1 MKMTVLEGK
10 FVVCRLDC
18 EDVIPNWVDTKSF
31 ISITRTEAELSIVC
45 ADKNVPD
52 NIKCEK
58 EWKALK
64 VEGPLDFSL
73 IGILAKIS
81 SLLAEEKI
89 SIFAISTFDTDY
101 ILLKEENLGD
111 AIKVLTMNGIDIN

>member
-1 MKMTVLEGK
+1 MRMRILEEK
-10 FVVCRLDC
+10 FVVCKLDC

-31 ISITRTEAELSIVC
+31 ISITRTEDELSIVC
-45 ADKNVPD
+45 ADKNVPE

-58 EWKALK
+58 EWRALK

-81 SLLAEEKI
+81 TLLAEANV

-101 ILLKEENLGD
+101 ILLKEEKLKD
-111 AIKVLTMNGIDIN
+111 AIKVITMNGIDIN